1 MSLFQGGSNDYG
13 EKKKKKKNQTLLV
26 DNNRFYSDG
35 SIKIFW

>member
-13 EKKKKKKNQTLLV
+13 EKKKQQNQTLLV